1 MNDPERLST
10 ASDSEVERLLL
21 GASRVRAPPGSK
33 ERAMFAV
40 SGALGASGAVGG
52 GAAAGKGTAIGLA
65 KAGSLASLKWVGILG
80 LAAIG
85 TVGGA
90 VVLHEVRESPPP
102 TAVEMGP
109 ESASGTRPVRG
120 ARSNS
125 NRTPETGGEWTPVP
139 IDPLTLAPLASAE
152 VAVAPSAPAPMLAVA
167 IADAGAF
174 AASALPAELALLEQ
188 ARSAV
193 AGGDPARSLSVLDR
207 YAERFPQGSMMPE
220 AMMIRIEAL
229 LKAGDRS
236 AATRS
241 AAAFLASDPG
251 SPYAARVRSLLGT
264 SNQ

>member
-10 ASDSEVERLLL
+10 ASDNEVERLLL

-33 ERAMFAV
+33 ERAMLAV
-40 SGALGASGAVGG
+40 SGALGASGAAAG
-52 GAAAGKGTAIGLA
+52 GAAAGKGTAVGIA
-65 KAGSLASLKWVGILG
+65 KAGSFASLKWVGILG
-80 LAAIG
+80 LTGIG
-85 TVGGA
+85 TMAGA

-109 ESASGTRPVRG
+109 MSAPRTSPARG
-120 ARSNS
+120 ARSNAS
-125 NRTPETGGEWTPVP
+125 RTPETGGEWTPVP
-139 IDPLTLAPLASAE
+139 VDPLTLAPFASAE
-152 VAVAPSAPAPMLAVA
+152 VVGAPSAPAPVLAVT

-174 AASALPAELALLEQ
+174 AASTLPAELALLEQ

-193 AGGDPARSLSVLDR
+193 RGGDPARALSVLDR

-220 AMMIRIEAL
+220 VTMIRIEAL
-229 LKAGDRS
+229 VKAGDRS

-241 AAAFLASDPG
+241 AAAFLASDPE
-251 SPYAARVRSLLGT
+251 SPYVARVQSLLGT